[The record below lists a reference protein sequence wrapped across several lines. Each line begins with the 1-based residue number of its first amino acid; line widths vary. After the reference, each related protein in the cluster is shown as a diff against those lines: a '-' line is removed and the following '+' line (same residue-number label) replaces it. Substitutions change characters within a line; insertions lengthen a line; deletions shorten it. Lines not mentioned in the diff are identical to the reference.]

1 MATSPT
7 LHLSPDP
14 DTQATAARILEALQ
28 ALAEEMRARTHADS
42 AALSEALN
50 PLMDAVLH
58 ARTMA
63 TAPATYYEPPD
74 REHLFNLDV
83 DAAVLS
89 HLEDDYDT
97 PEDFPETITINRFRR
112 MVPKARSFRHPNHLS
127 PLTEILERLDE
138 DHADPE
144 GPATDPTPAMLR
156 TEAQMIETV
165 LMEYNPHW
173 YEVTSSLTVHVRT
186 WLASHCPDLMP
197 IRSFQ
202 KAVCGHC
209 RTVRGAQEMR
219 SCTACRRRGCS
230 RCWRRALSDPTP
242 WAIRHRRYGC
252 AFRLTDEQEKDK
264 IRREYQNHTE
274 HLGWGFRPEGPVH
287 AE

>member
-1 MATSPT
+1 
-7 LHLSPDP
+7 
-14 DTQATAARILEALQ
+14 
-28 ALAEEMRARTHADS
+28 MRARTYADS

-97 PEDFPETITINRFRR
+97 PEDFPETMTINRFRR

-144 GPATDPTPAMLR
+144 GPATDATPVHAPRRSADDRDR
-156 TEAQMIETV
+156 TAGVQPPLVRGHQQPHGPRTNLAGVPLPGPDAHTV
-165 LMEYNPHW
+165 LPEGGLRPLPHH
-173 YEVTSSLTVHVRT
+173 T
-186 WLASHCPDLMP
+186 
-197 IRSFQ
+197 
-202 KAVCGHC
+202 
-209 RTVRGAQEMR
+209 
-219 SCTACRRRGCS
+219 
-230 RCWRRALSDPTP
+230 RRAGDAQLHRLQEKGLQPLLAPRPIADPTP
-242 WAIRHRRYGC
+242 WEIRSRRYGC

-274 HLGWGFRPEGPVH
+274 HVGWGFRPEGPVH